1 MNSQKRI
8 GENIKKF
15 REKIGKT
22 QEELAMEIGIHAS
35 YLSRIE
41 RGVVN
46 PSSGVLENVVRALKV
61 KSADILPF

>member
-1 MNSQKRI
+1 MDTQKRI
-8 GENIKKF
+8 GENIKKI

-22 QEELAMEIGIHAS
+22 QEELAKESGIHYS

-46 PSSGVLENVVRALKV
+46 PSSEVLESIVKALKV